1 MAVSKDIHLEWLC
14 AGNEIFPALLDA
26 INAAQKSVRIEIYT
40 YAPDAI
46 GGWFRE
52 ALIAACKRGV
62 QVRALVDSVGSVL
75 LPASFL
81 EPVKA
86 AGGDV
91 RYFNPIT
98 LKRFAIRNHRKLLV
112 CDEQVAFVGGF
123 NIAAEYDGDGVT
135 RGWCDIGVK
144 VQDSLV
150 AQLAETFDEMF
161 ALAEFRYKR
170 FMRFR
175 KFVAKKILGT
185 PDARLLL
192 SGPGRGTSP
201 IKRSLKDDL
210 THAKSVRIMV
220 AYFLPSWRLRRA
232 LTQVARRGGRVQ
244 LILPGKSDVLVSQL
258 AGQSLYR
265 RLLRAGIEIYEYQ
278 PQILHAKLIVIDDAV
293 YVGSANMDVRSLRI
307 NYEMMLRIHGKSLA
321 AEAKKIF
328 DRNLKQ
334 SKRIEPVAWRKSRSI
349 WRRLKHRWAYFF
361 LARID
366 PYVTLR
372 QLKTLRD

>member
-1 MAVSKDIHLEWLC
+1 MSALKDIKLQWLC

-26 INAAQKSVRIEIYT
+26 INAAKKSVRLEIYT

-46 GGWFRE
+46 GERFRE

-62 QVRALVDSVGSVL
+62 QVRVLVDSMGSIL

-86 AGGDV
+86 AGGGV
-91 RYFNPIT
+91 RWFNPIT

-112 CDEQVAFVGGF
+112 CDDQVAFVGGF
-123 NIAAEYDGDGVT
+123 NIASDYDGDGVT

-144 VQDSLV
+144 INGGLI
-150 AQLAETFDEMF
+150 AQLAETFDEIF
-161 ALAEFRYKR
+161 ALAEFRHKR

-175 KFVAKKILGT
+175 KFIAKKILGT

-201 IKRSLKDDL
+201 IKRALKKDFK
-210 THAKSVRIMV
+210 HAKSVRIMV
-220 AYFLPSWRLRRA
+220 AYFLPSWRMRRA

-307 NYEMMLRIHGKSLA
+307 NYELMLRLHDTKHVG
-321 AEAKKIF
+321 EANEIF
-328 DRNLKQ
+328 ERNLKQ
-334 SKRIEPVAWRKSRSI
+334 SKRIEPAAWRKARSV
-349 WRRLKHRWAYFF
+349 WRRIKHRWAYFL